1 MQKYLVTYASKAGST
16 EEVAEAIG
24 AQLRTRNIAADVRP
38 IEEVSDLGGYDRVI
52 VGSAIRMGRWLP
64 QAVDFVKRHAAELT
78 EKQAA
83 IFTVHMLNADD
94 GEESRRQR
102 AAYVEAVHAHFTPH
116 QEAFFTGKMDIKR
129 LNLVDRF
136 IARMVK
142 AEDADQRDWNA
153 IRGWAQ
159 KL

>member
-16 EEVAEAIG
+16 AEVAEAIG

-38 IEEVSDLGGYDRVI
+38 IEDVSDLGGYDRVI
-52 VGSAIRMGRWLP
+52 VGSAIRMGCWLP
-64 QAVDFVKRHAAELT
+64 QAVDFVKRHAVELT
-78 EKQAA
+78 EKQSA

-94 GEESRRQR
+94 SEESRQQR
-102 AAYVEAVHAHFTPH
+102 VVYVEDVHTHFTPQ
-116 QEAFFTGKMDIKR
+116 QEAFFTGKMDLKR
-129 LNLVDRF
+129 LNFVDRF
-136 IARMVK
+136 IAKMVK
-142 AEDADQRDWNA
+142 AKDADQRDWNA